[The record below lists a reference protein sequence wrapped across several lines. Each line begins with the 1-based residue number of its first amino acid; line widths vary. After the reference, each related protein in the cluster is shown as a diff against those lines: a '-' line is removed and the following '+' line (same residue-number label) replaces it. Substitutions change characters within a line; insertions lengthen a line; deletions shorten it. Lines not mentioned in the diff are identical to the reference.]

1 MDYSIYLT
9 DACNLN
15 CKYCYEKNM
24 HYNREI
30 SFENMKKIIDTE
42 IKNKSKESIITFF
55 GGEPLLKKDLI
66 YDIVEYIK
74 SKKSKTKF
82 LYNMTTNGVLIDDE
96 FVNFFENNDFISLS
110 ISIDGAADSQ
120 NENRITKNGK
130 ATYELVAQN
139 AKKMLSKSEIVVAVP
154 VVTKNNV
161 RYLYQNLCNLI
172 EIGFKKIGFQFD
184 FTANW
189 TDEDLSII
197 KDEFE
202 KISQKYIER
211 MRNENEIH
219 LIEIDEKIRTYI
231 DDKMDCNNNCS
242 VGLRNVNVGTD
253 GNIYPCMQFMY
264 DEEYVIGNCNDGI
277 DKNRQIEVHK
287 MLKEEM
293 IDCKECAYKKRCNHT
308 CSCLNKAYTG
318 NPKQVAPF
326 TCEIE
331 RLMIDT
337 ADNIAEILFKEKNP
351 VFIQKFYNRF
361 YDSIERTINKRKE

>member
-139 AKKMLSKSEIVVAVP
+139 AKKCCQSLKLLSQCQ
-154 VVTKNNV
+154 
-161 RYLYQNLCNLI
+161 LL
-172 EIGFKKIGFQFD
+172 
-184 FTANW
+184 
-189 TDEDLSII
+189 
-197 KDEFE
+197 
-202 KISQKYIER
+202 
-211 MRNENEIH
+211 
-219 LIEIDEKIRTYI
+219 
-231 DDKMDCNNNCS
+231 
-242 VGLRNVNVGTD
+242 
-253 GNIYPCMQFMY
+253 
-264 DEEYVIGNCNDGI
+264 
-277 DKNRQIEVHK
+277 
-287 MLKEEM
+287 LKTM
-293 IDCKECAYKKRCNHT
+293 
-308 CSCLNKAYTG
+308 
-318 NPKQVAPF
+318 
-326 TCEIE
+326 
-331 RLMIDT
+331 
-337 ADNIAEILFKEKNP
+337 
-351 VFIQKFYNRF
+351 
-361 YDSIERTINKRKE
+361 